1 MAHDTNREDEIRRYG
16 AQIYAL
22 IGEEAP
28 SLFRMSRW
36 RGRLLEWAMRDEV
49 FKVQLFRFIDVLP
62 CLKSDALVP
71 ALLRE
76 YLEEART
83 SSAVLTQ
90 GLDRILRLS
99 GYTGLAGPVIR
110 TGVESIA
117 GQFIAGRDAHDAW
130 DALNRLRSDGFAFS
144 LDLLGE
150 KVVSEKE
157 AQQFV
162 DRYQDLIDTLAPR
175 VDAWPEIS
183 VLDRD
188 DQGRIPR
195 LDLSLKVSSFYSQL
209 DPMDWDGSIEKT
221 ARNLQHV
228 MEAGESAGASITVDM
243 EHYEL
248 KDLTIA
254 LFKRIVVD
262 GPKSAFI
269 GLALQTYLRDAEADL
284 MGIIQWARRNQR
296 RVTIRLVKGA
306 YWDYETVV
314 NRQRGWPIPVFS
326 TKEETDLNF
335 EELTQI
341 VLENTDAVRP
351 AFATHNVRSIS
362 CALAIAESLGLPRE
376 SLEFQV
382 IYGMAEPVR
391 KALQRMGCRVR
402 VYVALGELIPGMG
415 YLIRRLLEN
424 TSNESF
430 LRKSFVEK
438 TSFDEL
444 MKQPVPQA
452 EEAQEIPP
460 HEGFANEPPTDFSRS
475 ENRQTMT
482 AALKRVRA
490 RFPEKCPLFV
500 GSEEVWTKNEIHSR
514 NPAAPDE
521 AVGIVSSASHA
532 DVEKAVERAHGSWE
546 FWRRTEPEDRAS
558 YLIEAARE
566 MAARR
571 FDLMA
576 LEVYEVGKTWREADG
591 DVAEAIDY
599 LRFYAAEMIRL
610 GTTKKLGSCQGEE
623 NLYFYEPQGVGV
635 VISPW
640 NFPLAIPT
648 GMVSAA
654 LVAGNCVIFKPS
666 GLAPV
671 TGWQLVE
678 TFRRVGLPDGVLQF
692 LPGPGHEVGEALVS
706 HPGTDFV
713 VFTGSKDVGLRIVQ
727 LAGETRPGQRNVKRV
742 IAEMGGKNA
751 IIVDE
756 TADLDEAV
764 KGVLQSALSFQ
775 GQKCSACSRVIVVG
789 ERYEEFAGRLRDA
802 MESFR
807 IGPPENPENALGPVV
822 DEAALDKIRKAI
834 ERAKTE
840 GRMLLTREVAGPGYF
855 VGPVLVADVDP
866 DSRTAQEEIFGPVV
880 ALMKASDI
888 DAAIELAIRTPYA
901 LTGGICS
908 RSPSH
913 IRQACREFRVGNL
926 YINRGITGALVGRQ
940 PFGGFGMSGV
950 GSKAGGPDYL
960 LQFMHPRSISENTLR
975 RGFAPEFTK

>member
-1 MAHDTNREDEIRRYG
+1 MAHETKREDDVRRYG
-16 AQIYAL
+16 AQIYSL

-36 RGRLLEWAMRDEV
+36 RGRLLEWTMRDEA

-62 CLKSDALVP
+62 CLKSDVLVP
-71 ALLRE
+71 ALLKE
-76 YLEEART
+76 YLEEAQT
-83 SSAVLTQ
+83 GSVALKQ
-90 GLDRILRLS
+90 GLERILRLS
-99 GYTGLAGPVIR
+99 GFTGLAGPVIR
-110 TGVESIA
+110 AGVESIA
-117 GQFIAGRDAHDAW
+117 GQFIAGHDAHDAW
-130 DALNRLRSDGFAFS
+130 DSLNKLRGDGFACS

-150 KVVSEKE
+150 KVVSAKE
-157 AQQFV
+157 AEQFV
-162 DRYQDLIDTLAPR
+162 DRYLDLIRALAPR
-175 VDAWPEIS
+175 IDAWPES
-183 VLDRD
+183 PLLDRD
-188 DQGRIPR
+188 NQGRIPR
-195 LDLSLKVSSFYSQL
+195 WDLSLKVSSFYSQL
-209 DPMDWDGSIEKT
+209 DPIDWDGSIENT
-221 ARNLQHV
+221 GRNMRPVL
-228 MEAGESAGASITVDM
+228 EAAERAGASITIDM

-254 LFKRIVVD
+254 LFKRIVED
-262 GPKSAFI
+262 LPKSAFI
-269 GLALQTYLRDAEADL
+269 GLALQTYLGDAKDDL
-284 MGIIQWARRNQR
+284 LGIIQWARRNQR
-296 RVTIRLVKGA
+296 RVAIRLVKGA
-306 YWDYETVV
+306 YWDYETAV

-326 TKEETDLNF
+326 TKEETDLSF
-335 EELTQI
+335 EELTRI
-341 VLENTDAVRP
+341 VLENTNAVRP
-351 AFATHNVRSIS
+351 AFGTHNVRNIS
-362 CALAIAESLGLPRE
+362 FALAVADSLGLPHE
-376 SLEFQV
+376 AFEFQT

-391 KALQRMGCRVR
+391 KALQRIGCRVR
-402 VYVALGELIPGMG
+402 VYAALGELIPGMG

-438 TSFDEL
+438 ISFDEL
-444 MKQPVPQA
+444 MKPPA
-452 EEAQEIPP
+452 PHADESPEAAPE
-460 HEGFANEPPTDFSRS
+460 EGFTNEPPMDFSRS
-475 ENRQTMT
+475 ENRQAMT

-490 RFPEKCPLFV
+490 RFREKCPLLV
-500 GSEEVWTKNEIHSR
+500 GNETVWTDDEIVSR
-514 NPAAPDE
+514 NPAAPE
-521 AVGIVSSASHA
+521 EVVGIVSSASNAHVETAVDRARSAWELWRKTAA
-532 DVEKAVERAHGSWE
+532 DERA
-546 FWRRTEPEDRAS
+546 A

-591 DVAEAIDY
+591 DLAEAIDY

-610 GTTKKLGSCQGEE
+610 ASTRKLGSYPGEE

-671 TGWQLVE
+671 IGWQLVE
-678 TFRRVGLPDGVLQF
+678 IFRRVGLPNGVLQF
-692 LPGPGHEVGEALVS
+692 LPGPGHEVGEALIS
-706 HPGTDFV
+706 HASTDFV
-713 VFTGSKDVGLRIVQ
+713 AFTGSKDVGLRIVK

-756 TADLDEAV
+756 TADLDEAI

-789 ERYEEFAGRLRDA
+789 ERFDEFARRLGDA
-802 MESFR
+802 MESLH
-807 IGPPENPENALGPVV
+807 IGPPEDPENALGPVV
-822 DEAALDKIRKAI
+822 DEAALIKIRKAI
-834 ERAKTE
+834 ERAGTE
-840 GRMLLTREVAGPGYF
+840 GRIMLASEVTGPGYF

-866 DSRTAQEEIFGPVV
+866 DSQTAQEEIFGPVL
-880 ALMKASDI
+880 ALMKAIDI
-888 DAAIELAIRTPYA
+888 DAAIELANRTPYA
-901 LTGGICS
+901 LTGGIYS
-908 RSPSH
+908 RSPSN
-913 IRQACREFRVGNL
+913 IRKTCREFRVGNL

-975 RGFAPEFTK
+975 RGFTPEFTK